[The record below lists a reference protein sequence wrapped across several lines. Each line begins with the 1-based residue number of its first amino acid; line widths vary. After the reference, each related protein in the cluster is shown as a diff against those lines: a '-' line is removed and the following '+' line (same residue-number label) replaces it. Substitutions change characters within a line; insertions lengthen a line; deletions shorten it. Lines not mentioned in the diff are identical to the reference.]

1 MPPALAARAT
11 GDGGR
16 LGARNVAEARVVA
29 DLVADLLGRGC
40 ARDDVA
46 VLSPFRAQLR
56 EIGDALRRRG
66 AALEPHRLS
75 TVDRFQGKDAAC
87 VVISFAKA
95 NPDLGLGDLL
105 DDPKRLNVALSRAK
119 AKLVL
124 VGAADVLAAKS
135 DVFARLAAKARRDG
149 RLFVVGELDLS

>member
-1 MPPALAARAT
+1 M
-11 GDGGR
+11 DK
-16 LGARNVAEARVVA
+16 
-29 DLVADLLGRGC
+29 
-40 ARDDVA
+40 
-46 VLSPFRAQLR
+46 
-56 EIGDALRRRG
+56 
-66 AALEPHRLS
+66 
-75 TVDRFQGKDAAC
+75 FQGKDAPC
-87 VVISFAKA
+87 VVVSFAKA
-95 NPDLGLGDLL
+95 NANLGLGDLL

>member
-1 MPPALAARAT
+1 MLIARLTTRDLDSVVMVEAL
-11 GDGGR
+11 
-16 LGARNVAEARVVA
+16 
-29 DLVADLLGRGC
+29 
-40 ARDDVA
+40 
-46 VLSPFRAQLR
+46 
-56 EIGDALRRRG
+56 
-66 AALEPHRLS
+66 
-75 TVDRFQGKDAAC
+75 FQGKDAAC